1 MIPQEDFL
9 LNLHQLSLRIAD
21 ACSKFGRQT
30 NEVTL
35 LPVTKNWPVDVVR
48 YCSEVG
54 INRVGENRVQ
64 EALSK
69 QDQISGISWEL
80 IGHLQTNK
88 VKHAVG
94 RFARIQTIDSI
105 KLIQKVQAV
114 SESTGQKTKV
124 LLQVNAGNDPA
135 KYGFSIND
143 APFALDKVL
152 NSSNLV
158 VDGLM
163 TIAPYVPDDLSVAK
177 DCFRKLADLRSD
189 LSQSHGV
196 VLQELSM
203 GMSDD
208 LQEAIE
214 CGSTM
219 IRVGS
224 ALFGKRNY

>member
-1 MIPQEDFL
+1 MISQEDFL
-9 LNLHQLSLRIAD
+9 LNLHELSRRIED

-48 YCSEVG
+48 YCSEAD

-80 IGHLQTNK
+80 IGHLQSNK

-114 SESTGQKTKV
+114 SENTGQKTKV

-143 APFALDKVL
+143 APFALDKVM

-163 TIAPYVPDDLSVAK
+163 TIAPYVPEDLSVAK
-177 DCFRKLADLRSD
+177 DCFRKLADLRD
-189 LSQSHGV
+189 ALSQSHGV

-224 ALFGKRNY
+224 ALFGKRN